1 MKNKENIIGWVLIAT
16 LFIGF
21 WFYQSKKLA
30 EEQALKAEK
39 EKTEQTLAAK
49 AKPTKSNSASSA
61 VIGTSSNEV
70 QDTTVT
76 NDSTVAPE
84 SLGLFAKAY

>member
-39 EKTEQTLAAK
+39 EKTEQM
-49 AKPTKSNSASSA
+49 SN
-61 VIGTSSNEV
+61 
-70 QDTTVT
+70 TVT
-76 NDSTVAPE
+76 KIVIKGAREHN
-84 SLGLFAKAY
+84 LKR